1 MPDTNVPLP
10 SLASFEVPRTLI
22 EPALRALRLSNTAL
36 DAMFYD
42 VGVLSAEL
50 LLRGE
55 VVTTQAS
62 KAGSARID
70 LGALANPE
78 GCILVVDAGQ
88 SPYVTRFDRVDEFL
102 AWANGA
108 GADVQALTV
117 TGVGSSA
124 LGSAAFAWNASMAL
138 GGRVAA
144 IVPGYGVADALGQAL
159 GGWFGFGLREWV
171 GQLAQ
176 TVLAHGAPHT
186 ARIGHELLASTPENA
201 TLDDA
206 APQFQTGSAASDVL
220 HAVLRHGTNIRVV
233 IGHSK
238 GGLAIGNALLS
249 LDASITG
256 RLSVLTYGCPIA
268 EDVKAKQYVQ
278 FLGMFDELGLMNAW
292 GNRPDWWPV
301 THHSTNTMIPFSM
314 PAAIL
319 SYLALR

>member
-1 MPDTNVPLP
+1 VG
-10 SLASFEVPRTLI
+10 SFEVPRPMI
-22 EPALRALRLSNTAL
+22 EKALLALRLSNTAL
-36 DAMFYD
+36 DALFYD
-42 VGVLSAEL
+42 VGVLWLAL
-50 LLRGE
+50 LWRGKM
-55 VVTTQAS
+55 VTTQAAR
-62 KAGSARID
+62 AGSARID

-78 GCILVVDAGQ
+78 GCILVVDAATP
-88 SPYVTRFDRVDEFL
+88 PYVRRFDRVDEFL

-159 GGWFGFGLREWV
+159 GGWFGFGVREWV
-171 GQLAQ
+171 GELTQ
-176 TVLAHGAPHT
+176 TVLAHNAPQT

-201 TLDDA
+201 ALGGA
-206 APQFQTGSAASDVL
+206 APDFQTGSAASDVL
-220 HAVLRHGTNIRVV
+220 HAVLRHGTNIRVA

-238 GGLAIGNALLS
+238 GALAIGNALLS
-249 LDASITG
+249 LDSATTE
-256 RLSVLTYGCPIA
+256 RLSIVTYGCPID
-268 EDVKAKQYVQ
+268 EDVKVKRYVQ
-278 FLGMFDELGLMNAW
+278 FLGMFDELGWMNAW

-314 PAAIL
+314 PTALL
-319 SYLALR
+319 SYFALREN